1 MPDRCKICDEVV
13 KTNHEAHLRRVHGIY
28 DIKLAV
34 NQYFEPTSS
43 SSTILTAT
51 QKPNS
56 TANSPTNN
64 KQKHTRSNKKGN
76 QFS

>member
-43 SSTILTAT
+43 T
-51 QKPNS
+51 KPHRYAETKLQRNAS
-56 TANSPTNN
+56 SPTNY
-64 KQKHTRSNKKGN
+64 KQTHTRSIK
-76 QFS
+76 

>member
-13 KTNHEAHLRRVHGIY
+13 KTNHEAHLRRIHGIY

-34 NQYFEPTSS
+34 NQYFKPTP
-43 SSTILTAT
+43 SSTILTTT

-56 TANSPTNN
+56 NANSHTKN
-64 KQKHTRSNKKGN
+64 KQKHTRSNK
-76 QFS
+76 